1 MSLSG
6 GSERIGFLRAAI
18 ARIEAQN
25 PAGALASSAAR
36 GRVCE
41 IVPATY
47 GDGTAACGFAL
58 SLAIAAAA
66 RPGLILWVVEDF
78 ACHEAGSPYGPGLHH
93 HGLPLERFVLVR
105 VAGPQQALWALEEAL
120 KSRACAAAVG
130 ELRDGARHFDLTATR
145 RLTLAARAG
154 RSEGILLHS
163 RPAPGL
169 STASEAR
176 YEVSSLPG
184 PGLASAGGRRP
195 IPTHPAWGV
204 RVLKMRA
211 ADGQHG
217 RPDMERRRE
226 IIWGRAAPIPQT
238 KGPSG
243 DPLSLGADRRQK
255 LA

>member
-1 MSLSG
+1 VV
-6 GSERIGFLRAAI
+6 AAP
-18 ARIEAQN
+18 RK
-25 PAGALASSAAR
+25 L
-36 GRVCE
+36 
-41 IVPATY
+41 
-47 GDGTAACGFAL
+47 GDGAKVGVTAA
-58 SLAIAAAA
+58 
-66 RPGLILWVVEDF
+66 
-78 ACHEAGSPYGPGLHH
+78 
-93 HGLPLERFVLVR
+93 
-105 VAGPQQALWALEEAL
+105 
-120 KSRACAAAVG
+120 AAAVG

-211 ADGQHG
+211 AEGQHG

-226 IIWGRAAPIPQT
+226 IIWGRNAPIPQT